1 MKLSSE
7 KGNSMIAVPIVVMIV
22 FFIFTIFSV
31 TFVNI
36 LKPFVIYEKLSSTSL
51 KYIFI
56 MEEYGYL
63 TSKERERLKTDL
75 EGKGLEK
82 DKINLRATSEKR
94 DYGEPISLILSY
106 DCPLTV
112 PSFNN
117 SFVPTL
123 SKKDIEV
130 KVTKYS
136 FSKR

>member
-1 MKLSSE
+1 MRISSE
-7 KGNSMIAVPIVVMIV
+7 KGNSMVAIPIVVVII
-22 FFIFTIFSV
+22 FFIFTLFSV
-31 TFVNI
+31 TFLNI

-63 TSKERERLKTDL
+63 TNKEREKLKNDL
-75 EGKGLEK
+75 VGKGLEK
-82 DKINLRATSEKR
+82 DKINLRATSEKQ
-94 DYGEPISLILSY
+94 DYGDPLSLILSY
-106 DCPLTV
+106 DCPLTI

-117 SFVPTL
+117 SFIPTL
-123 SKKDIEV
+123 NKKDIEV